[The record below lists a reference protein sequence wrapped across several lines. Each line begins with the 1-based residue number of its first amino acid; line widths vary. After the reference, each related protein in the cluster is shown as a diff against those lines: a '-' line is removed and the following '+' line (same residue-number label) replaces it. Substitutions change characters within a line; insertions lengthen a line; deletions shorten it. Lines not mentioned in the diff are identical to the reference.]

1 MYKHHIWYV
10 YIAVLG
16 APADNITR
24 WRVFKNPRVID
35 TSLLPPPILP
45 PKEEGEGET
54 AGDADNT
61 DLNTPNNKSTNNKDK
76 KKKDDKNKKDGK
88 TTISSRASDMFR
100 TLTFSSNKK

>member
-1 MYKHHIWYV
+1 M
-10 YIAVLG
+10 LG

-45 PKEEGEGET
+45 PKGEGEGET

-61 DLNTPNNKSTNNKDK
+61 DLNTANNSKGKGD
-76 KKKDDKNKKDGK
+76 KKKDDKNKKDGSK
-88 TTISSRASDMFR
+88 SPTMSSRASDMFR